1 MPKRLLFLIL
11 LIHAPV
17 ARADLQWSATHIST
31 TAAPSDGVATA
42 QFVFTNTG
50 AYPIKVIGTHTS
62 CGCTAAVSDEH
73 PVGPGQTG
81 KIEVTFKT
89 LNRHGLYKEPII
101 IDTNDPNAKQSTV
114 FLRILLRNPVEVLP
128 TLLFWQQGEPLA
140 AKVIRITVTEGFNLK
155 SLERHLPESIRPT
168 PSRHHQTRHRLQ
180 TDRHPEDPASQ
191 SHDFHYSRH

>member
-1 MPKRLLFLIL
+1 MGSPPPNSSSPTPGPTPLKSS
-11 LIHAPV
+11 APTPV
-17 ARADLQWSATHIST
+17 A
-31 TAAPSDGVATA
+31 GVP
-42 QFVFTNTG
+42 QPF
-50 AYPIKVIGTHTS
+50 
-62 CGCTAAVSDEH
+62 SDEH

-89 LNRHGLYKEPII
+89 LNRHGLYEEPII

-155 SLERHLPESIRPT
+155 SLDVTCPNPSVQLRLDTIKPGTDYKLTVTPKTQPLKATISIT
-168 PSRHHQTRHRLQ
+168 PAIEGKPQHVI
-180 TDRHPEDPASQ
+180 PALVRVS
-191 SHDFHYSRH
+191 